1 MSTFSKR
8 LNAARRM
15 RCLSQCDLASK
26 TGLKQ
31 VAISLF
37 ETGRRAPSFGNLK
50 RLADALEVTSDYL
63 MGRSDFAEAPVE
75 IVSKS
80 LRDDKKLSSKD
91 VRFLRRVVENLIR
104 AKNGQPQLRHGLK
117 GASVVSLGSLFVS
130 APLPKGNGD
139 VTFRCLFC
147 QSS

>member
-15 RCLSQCDLASK
+15 CGLSQSDLASK

-50 RLADALEVTSDYL
+50 RLADALEVTTDYL
-63 MGRSDFAEAPVE
+63 MGRSEFAEVPVE
-75 IVSKS
+75 IVSRS
-80 LRDDKKLSSKD
+80 FRDERKISSKD
-91 VRFLRRVVENLIR
+91 VKFCGGGFG
-104 AKNGQPQLRHGLK
+104 KFSP
-117 GASVVSLGSLFVS
+117 
-130 APLPKGNGD
+130 PK
-139 VTFRCLFC
+139 
-147 QSS
+147 

>member
-15 RCLSQCDLASK
+15 RGLSQTDLASK

-31 VAISLF
+31 VAISFF

-63 MGRSDFAEAPVE
+63 MGRSDFAEISLE
-75 IVSKS
+75 IVPKS
-80 LRDDKKLSSKD
+80 SRRERKLSLKD
-91 VRFLRRVVENLIR
+91 VRFLRQVVASLIR
-104 AKNGQPQLRHGLK
+104 KKNGPNQLRGGLK
-117 GASVVSLGSLFVS
+117 SGTVVTLGSLFS
-130 APLPKGNGD
+130 
-139 VTFRCLFC
+139 
-147 QSS
+147 

>member
-1 MSTFSKR
+1 MATFSKR

-15 RCLSQCDLASK
+15 RGLSQSDLASK

-63 MGRSDFAEAPVE
+63 MGRSEFAEVPVE
-75 IVSKS
+75 IVAKS
-80 LRDDKKLSSKD
+80 FRDERKLSSKD
-91 VRFLRRVVENLIR
+91 VKFLQRIVENLIR
-104 AKNGQPQLRHGLK
+104 AKNGQQQLRDGLK
-117 GASVVSLGSLFVS
+117 GGGAVVTLGSLFS
-130 APLPKGNGD
+130 
-139 VTFRCLFC
+139 
-147 QSS
+147 

>member
-15 RCLSQCDLASK
+15 RGLSQSELASK

-31 VAISLF
+31 VAVSFF

-50 RLADALEVTSDYL
+50 RLADALEVTTDYL
-63 MGRSDFAEAPVE
+63 MGRSDFAEIPME

-80 LRDDKKLSSKD
+80 FRDERKLSSKD
-91 VRFLRRVVENLIR
+91 VKFLRRVVKNLIR
-104 AKNGQPQLRHGLK
+104 KKNGQNQLRGGLK
-117 GASVVSLGSLFVS
+117 SGTVVTLGSLFS
-130 APLPKGNGD
+130 
-139 VTFRCLFC
+139 
-147 QSS
+147 